1 MRMTSSTS
9 QIPAQSTLAG
19 LDLVL
24 NIIMDSIL
32 EGLMMMMMMM
42 RTKDLKVLYCWKMMQ
57 LECLNRMSVYIG
69 KKISRNQVMLL
80 KMQLVV

>member
-32 EGLMMMMMMM
+32 EGIQDDDDDDDEGFESSL
-42 RTKDLKVLYCWKMMQ
+42 L
-57 LECLNRMSVYIG
+57 LEDDAT
-69 KKISRNQVMLL
+69 
-80 KMQLVV
+80 

>member
-9 QIPAQSTLAG
+9 QILAQSTLAG

-24 NIIMDSIL
+24 NIIMDAVL

-42 RTKDLKVLYCWKMMQ
+42 KDLKVLYCWKMMQ

-69 KKISRNQVMLL
+69 KKFSRNQVMLL

>member
-1 MRMTSSTS
+1 
-9 QIPAQSTLAG
+9 
-19 LDLVL
+19 
-24 NIIMDSIL
+24 MDSIL
-32 EGLMMMMMMM
+32 EGLMMMMMMMMM

-69 KKISRNQVMLL
+69 KKISRNRVMLL